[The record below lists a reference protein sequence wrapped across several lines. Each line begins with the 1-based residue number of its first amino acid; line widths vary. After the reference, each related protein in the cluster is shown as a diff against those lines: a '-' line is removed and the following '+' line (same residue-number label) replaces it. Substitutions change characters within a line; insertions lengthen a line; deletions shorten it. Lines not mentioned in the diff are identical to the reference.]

1 MPGVVVELEPG
12 KADELAALIYA
23 AYNCIE
29 DAGRML
35 DRAAGVMMDGS
46 RKEAAD
52 DDR

>member
-1 MPGVVVELEPG
+1 MLSWSLK

-23 AYNCIE
+23 AYNYME
-29 DAGRML
+29 DAERML
-35 DRAAGVMMDGS
+35 DRAAGIMLDAS